1 MNRASRTRRRA
12 AWILLAVTG
21 SALLGFAGRPSQ
33 AAGQSAAPSL
43 SSAEAKAS
51 NPAQG
56 FDACTAPSLAT
67 MSSWWEA
74 SPYTSIGVYI
84 GGSQR
89 ACSQP
94 NLTASWVTAT
104 VVQGWGLIPIWVGPQ
119 APCTNHSVK
128 VPEDPTQAS
137 AQGVAE
143 ADAAAGAAAA
153 LGLPPGSPIYYD
165 MEAYARDSTCIAA
178 VQWFT
183 SGWVGELHAKG
194 YAAGYYSS
202 LCSGIQ
208 DQAAIYQSPFLNT
221 VDALWVAAWNNTPNI
236 YGFTGACALADS
248 LWDNHRRLHQ
258 FRGGHSETWG
268 DVTINI
274 DNDAVDGP
282 VVSSAP
288 GGPVVP
294 TVPMQRIFGPDA
306 IDTSLAISRAEFAQG
321 GSAGAVVLARSDY
334 FADALAGG
342 PLAAARGAPLL
353 ITPGGPLVAAL
364 DPRVRSEIQRVLPA
378 GRVVYVLG
386 GPLALAPE
394 IDATLQALGYTVVRR
409 QASNQFGTAVAIAGE
424 LGNPQTIFEA
434 TGLGFADALS
444 AVPAAIQTR
453 GAILLTNGT
462 IQAPETA
469 AYLAAH
475 PPVTRFAIG
484 GPLAAAGADP
494 TAIAVFGP
502 DQYGTSASV
511 ASTFFPSAST
521 FGAATG
527 LTFPDALSGGV
538 FIGTAGRLGPM
549 LLVRPSL
556 PLPVSIVNY
565 LIAQTSITHGYVF
578 GGPLAVGDDVMAAL

>member
-1 MNRASRTRRRA
+1 VTSASRTRRRA
-12 AWILLAVTG
+12 ACVLLAVTCSVLVG
-21 SALLGFAGRPSQ
+21 IAGRPGQ
-33 AAGQSAAPSL
+33 AAGQSASQSL

-56 FDACTAPSLAT
+56 FDACNAPSLAT
-67 MSSWWEA
+67 MTSWWEA

-84 GGSQR
+84 GGAQR

-104 VVQGWGLIPIWVGPQ
+104 VGQGWGLIPIWVGPQ
-119 APCTNHSVK
+119 APCTNRSVK
-128 VPEDPTQAS
+128 IPEEPTQAG
-137 AQGVAE
+137 AQGVVE
-143 ADAAAGAAAA
+143 ADAAATAAAA

-165 MEAYARDSTCIAA
+165 MEAYARDGACIAA

-183 SGWVGELHAKG
+183 SAWVGELHARG
-194 YAAGYYSS
+194 YVAGYYSS

-208 DQAAIYQSPFLNT
+208 DQAAIYQSPFFNT
-221 VDALWVAAWNNTPNI
+221 VDALWIAAWNNTPNI
-236 YGFTGACALADS
+236 YGFSGGCALADN

-268 DVTINI
+268 GVSINI
-274 DNDAVDGP
+274 DNNAVDGP
-282 VVSSAP
+282 VASPAP
-288 GGPVVP
+288 AVPTVP
-294 TVPMQRIFGPDA
+294 TVPMQRIFGLDA
-306 IDTSLAISRAEFAQG
+306 IDTSLAISAAEFTQG
-321 GSAGAVVLARSDY
+321 GAADAVVLARSDY

-342 PLAAARGAPLL
+342 PLAAARNGPLL
-353 ITPGGPLVAAL
+353 ITPGAPLAGAL
-364 DPRVRSEIQRVLPA
+364 DPRVLTEIQRVLPA
-378 GRVVYVLG
+378 GHFVYVLG
-386 GPLALAPE
+386 GPLALGPG
-394 IDATLQALGYTVVRR
+394 IDAALQALGYTVVRI
-409 QASNQFGTAVAIAGE
+409 QGSNQFGTAVAIAGE

-444 AVPAAIQTR
+444 AVPAAIQTH

-494 TAIAVFGP
+494 AAIAVYGQ
-502 DQYGTSASV
+502 DQYGTSANV
-511 ASTFFPSAST
+511 AGTFFPSAST

-538 FIGTAGRLGPM
+538 FMGTAGRLGPV

-556 PLPVSIVNY
+556 PLPASIALY